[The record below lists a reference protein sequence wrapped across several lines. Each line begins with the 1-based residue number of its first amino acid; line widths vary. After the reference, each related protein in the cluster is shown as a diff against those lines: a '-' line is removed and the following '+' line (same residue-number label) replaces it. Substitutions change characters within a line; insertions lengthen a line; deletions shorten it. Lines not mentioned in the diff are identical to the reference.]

1 MSDWPITMA
10 SVLAAEQRI
19 RPYLPPTPLRRYGL
33 LDAALGMAVLVKHE
47 HHQPT
52 NAFKVRNGLSV
63 MTAMDAD
70 ERRRGVVAAS
80 MGNYGQGLAWA
91 GRALGVAV
99 TICVP
104 CGITQDKMDAIR
116 DLGAELVVEGNNF
129 DEAQLVM
136 DRFVEKRGLYPAHG
150 VNHREAPAGAATIT
164 LEVLE
169 QAEAL
174 GCRPDAMVL
183 GIGGGSQ
190 AVGAMTVL
198 RERAPQVAVYGVQ
211 AAGAPAIHD
220 AWHRGT
226 PGTGANPDT
235 FAEGLATRQTYT
247 LTFDALRSGLRDFCL
262 VDDAALSDA
271 MRLIW
276 RTTHQCVEPS
286 GAAGI
291 AALRALQPMLS
302 GRTVVVVF
310 SGANMDMA
318 TLRRVVNKEV

>member
-33 LDAALGMAVLVKHE
+33 LDAALGMEVLVKHE

-63 MTAMDAD
+63 ITAMGAD
-70 ERRRGVVAAS
+70 DRSRGVVAAS

-91 GRALGVAV
+91 GRAMGVAV

-104 CGITQDKMDAIR
+104 RGITQDKMDAIR
-116 DLGAELVVEGNNF
+116 DLGAELVVEGNDF
-129 DEAQLVM
+129 DEALLVM
-136 DRFVEKRGLYPAHG
+136 DRFVEERGLYPAHG
-150 VNHREAPAGAATIT
+150 VNHREVPAGAATIT

-174 GCRPDAMVL
+174 GCRPDAMVI

-226 PGTGANPDT
+226 PGTGANPET

-247 LTFDALRSGLRDFCL
+247 LTFDALCAGLRDFSL

-276 RTTHQCVEPS
+276 RTTHQCVEPA
-286 GAAGI
+286 GAAGV
-291 AALRALQPMLS
+291 AALRALRPVLI

-310 SGANMDMA
+310 SGANVGMA